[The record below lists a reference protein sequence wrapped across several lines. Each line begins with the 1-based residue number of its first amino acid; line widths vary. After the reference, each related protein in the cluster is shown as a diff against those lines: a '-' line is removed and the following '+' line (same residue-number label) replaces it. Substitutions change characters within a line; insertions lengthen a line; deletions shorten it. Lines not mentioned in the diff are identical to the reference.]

1 MLADDA
7 SFLAEA
13 LANAALIRLKT
24 IDEQQPAAEKH
35 ALQAVEY
42 VLAGVFK
49 PSTEE
54 LTGILVERQV
64 KVQNDIVSPL
74 ELAVHE
80 LEKYTQLVRAYC
92 L

>member
-7 SFLAEA
+7 AFLVEA

-24 IDEQQPAAEKH
+24 IDEQPAAEKY

-42 VLAGVFK
+42 VLAALFK
-49 PSTEE
+49 PSTDE

-74 ELAVHE
+74 EVAVQE
-80 LEKYTQLVRAYC
+80 LEKYTQLVRTYFP
-92 L
+92 